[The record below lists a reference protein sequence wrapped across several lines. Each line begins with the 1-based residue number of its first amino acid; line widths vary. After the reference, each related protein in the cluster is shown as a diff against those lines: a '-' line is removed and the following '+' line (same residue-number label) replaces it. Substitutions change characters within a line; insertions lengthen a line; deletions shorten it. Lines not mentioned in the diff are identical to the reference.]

1 MSSYEKKTKTK
12 TISKTTGNIPQQQQQ
27 QQMPTTR
34 GTRGANEKCTSVEA
48 WSPPYMDGKSKTTN
62 KTTQNIT
69 QQQMLTT
76 RDKKQTESK
85 TINTPQPQQQ
95 QQEILTRGTNVKCT
109 TSVENWSPYMEGI
122 MPEKPEHMSPEME
135 FHYRRAFHHF
145 VDDFLYNPN
154 RTTRRLPIFEQLCPE
169 EK

>member
-1 MSSYEKKTKTK
+1 
-12 TISKTTGNIPQQQQQ
+12 
-27 QQMPTTR
+27 
-34 GTRGANEKCTSVEA
+34 
-48 WSPPYMDGKSKTTN
+48 
-62 KTTQNIT
+62 
-69 QQQMLTT
+69 MLTT

-85 TINTPQPQQQ
+85 TPQPQQQ
-95 QQEILTRGTNVKCT
+95 QQEILTRGTNEKCT

-145 VDDFLYNPN
+145 VDDFLYNAN

>member
-12 TISKTTGNIPQQQQQ
+12 TINKTTRNIPH

-34 GTRGANEKCTSVEA
+34 GTRGTNEKCTSVEA

-62 KTTQNIT
+62 KTTQNVT
-69 QQQMLTT
+69 QQQILTT

-85 TINTPQPQQQ
+85 PINTPQQQ
-95 QQEILTRGTNVKCT
+95 QQEILTRGTNEKCT

-135 FHYRRAFHHF
+135 FHFRRAFHHF

-154 RTTRRLPIFEQLCPE
+154 RTTRRLPIFEQQCQE

>member
-1 MSSYEKKTKTK
+1 MSSYEKKTKT
-12 TISKTTGNIPQQQQQ
+12 KTTGNIPQQQQQ
-27 QQMPTTR
+27 QMPKTR